1 MHSIE
6 NANDEDTNSLV
17 DITCSYDM
25 GWQKRGCAF
34 NSSTGHG
41 AVMSLTSGK
50 LLGYSTR
57 NKKCRTCENNR
68 DQSKPKVPHDCRLNY
83 KGSSKSMETDVACQL
98 FKDALQDQ
106 VKYPSYVRDD
116 DSTTL
121 AELVKVAPYKLQK
134 FSDIIHIKRSL
145 GTRLY
150 NLSQRAKFPNCSVL
164 S

>member
-1 MHSIE
+1 M
-6 NANDEDTNSLV
+6 
-17 DITCSYDM
+17 
-25 GWQKRGCAF
+25 F
-34 NSSTGHG
+34 
-41 AVMSLTSGK
+41 
-50 LLGYSTR
+50 
-57 NKKCRTCENNR
+57 
-68 DQSKPKVPHDCRLNY
+68 
-83 KGSSKSMETDVACQL
+83 ACQL

-106 VKYPSYVRDD
+106 VKYPSYVGDD